1 MYLHTLFF
9 YTPFS
14 FYAFPFF
21 YTFTLCLLSSGS
33 VLAILCFFLLPALL
47 LFDTSFVS
55 SIAFA
60 CSSRKFPKAA
70 ARSAGTIQQAGY
82 KYRRFPFFGDSR
94 QTPKIKNTGK
104 NSSIDVYLLCP
115 KCKESNKHHPCYYTW
130 ICKPTDNR
138 KTTHCIHCK
147 HTLFTD

>member
-104 NSSIDVYLLCP
+104 NSSIDVYLLFVQSA
-115 KCKESNKHHPCYYTW
+115 KN
-130 ICKPTDNR
+130 DNR